1 MIRIRFWSPS
11 TDHCGSGACKAAVRL
26 VGCCHARNAQES
38 RYASISATTLSRTT
52 VKFTALE
59 LNGVNIWLVAQQN
72 QARSKCEACLRKDKL
87 TVPVLVTI
95 LFPIPLDGLMI
106 MLGI

>member
-1 MIRIRFWSPS
+1 M
-11 TDHCGSGACKAAVRL
+11 
-26 VGCCHARNAQES
+26 
-38 RYASISATTLSRTT
+38 
-52 VKFTALE
+52 KFTALE

-87 TVPVLVTI
+87 TVPFLVTI